1 MTTAAAAA
9 APAATP
15 SAAPE
20 VSATP
25 DETTPLL
32 LHAVPT
38 ANRIISDSNG
48 ASCTSCIPAT
58 LLALLLLIALSS
70 VASIVPS
77 SSSSF
82 FGGGTV
88 VHTSS
93 APVPAQIKKLH
104 VSQSS
109 LPHSRALPMTKSL
122 PYAGIGRPTFNDT
135 ADLYTTRY
143 YETRIFFAPSY
154 LHNNILGGGDT
165 AATSTNAGKSKSKSK
180 SRKLNQL
187 TLENPTVSSIVFPD
201 SPPLKFDKIDA
212 EERMDDYIL
221 LEGCCCFD
229 VDNSVN
235 DNDVNGN
242 NANTNTAK
250 GADRT
255 HIGFKVRGGMYASLE
270 LKTIVPPPPPDN
282 DNGNDI
288 ENSSSAYYHHWIKS
302 RRRGYF
308 NVTDAGVMLKFLDDV
323 ADSHPEQRRDADAVM
338 RWIRSC
344 MQQQQQQQQQ
354 NMMQDGIE
362 PPIKIV
368 RCHKRRRF
376 AYIANG
382 SISVQET
389 DVVFELLSE
398 GEGGRDVHAVSSDT
412 AALLLR
418 SWSAEAVHNDEKVR
432 SIARRWN
439 DVFPRAVTAAAA
451 TGADAG
457 GGDDVGKLW
466 RPRYWVRS
474 YPEMILDLPR
484 LLNEQR
490 IGAQTS

>member
-180 SRKLNQL
+180 SRSKPNQL
-187 TLENPTVSSIVFPD
+187 TLDDPTVSSIVFPD

-270 LKTIVPPPPPDN
+270 LKTIVPPPAPDN
-282 DNGNDI
+282 DHGNDI
-288 ENSSSAYYHHWIKS
+288 ESSSSAYMFYNHWIKS
-302 RRRGYF
+302 RRRGCF
-308 NVTDAGVMLKFLDDV
+308 NVTDSGVLLNFLDDV
-323 ADSHPEQRRDADAVM
+323 AGSQPEQRRDADAVM

-382 SISVQET
+382 SISVQEA
-389 DVVFELLSE
+389 DVVFELLTE
-398 GEGGRDVHAVSSDT
+398 DVISSDT
-412 AALLLR
+412 ATLSLR
-418 SWSAEAVHNDEKVR
+418 SWSAEAVHDDEKVR

-439 DVFPRAVTAAAA
+439 NVFPKAVAAAA
-451 TGADAG
+451 GAADAG
-457 GGDDVGKLW
+457 GGDEVGQLW